1 MIKDI
6 PFLIGNQ
13 DSADIIPE
21 ESQDCIVDSICSYF
35 SSLFPCPFFPSLYG
49 YLKTAV
55 STVSS
60 STMK

>member
-21 ESQDCIVDSICSYF
+21 ESQDCIVDSIRSHF
-35 SSLFPCPFFPSLYG
+35 SSLFPCPLFRPFM
-49 YLKTAV
+49 V
-55 STVSS
+55 I
-60 STMK
+60 